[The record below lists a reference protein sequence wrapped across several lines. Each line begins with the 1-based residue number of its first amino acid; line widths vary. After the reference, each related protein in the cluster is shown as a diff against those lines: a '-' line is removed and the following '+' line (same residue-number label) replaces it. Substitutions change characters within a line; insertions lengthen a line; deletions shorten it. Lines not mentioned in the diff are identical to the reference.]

1 MIFLHRVFHRYCY
14 FLIFTALVIPCF
26 TLRAD
31 GDVIITEIHYN
42 PSGADEQKEFIE
54 LKNAGDEAAD
64 ISGWQFTNG
73 VLFTFPIGTVL
84 EPGEFFV
91 VVANSGAFALNYPGV
106 AIGGQFVDEDN
117 GVVGQ
122 AGLSNKGE
130 RLTLKDGPNS
140 TGNSVFSL
148 RYHDGNNG
156 DIPDPPAIPDSDA
169 LERALWPSEADGEDR
184 SLVSLNANDNPDEED
199 YRNWRPSIN
208 VNGSPGANEPLPL
221 PLQII
226 YINEVRT
233 RDGVLDNDAV
243 ELYNPG
249 AADIDVGGWYVSD
262 NLDQPMKNSAIASN
276 TIVPSGGYKVLENG
290 VDGFILSVS
299 SKGER
304 VFLYSAQG
312 GVLTGW
318 VHGFHLEASED
329 GKNFARFVDAG
340 GREQIIPDD
349 PSLGDGNGTPALP
362 AVSIVEIMYTPGY
375 GSAEEYIKIRNSG
388 SSTVALYDPL
398 VPSDN
403 LMIGG
408 FGITL
413 PGFQPSLG
421 PGEEAFVTNIS
432 ETAFRAAYDV
442 DPAARV
448 FADEEGGG
456 LNGGGELI
464 ELQMPVTIEGAKR
477 NNPGYPR
484 YYYTIDEVQYD
495 DDSPWPTEA
504 DGLGY
509 SLKKVDLEASGYD
522 SPNWSPSSH
531 RGGSAFGGG
540 LVYVNE
546 VLAHTDI
553 PQTDVI
559 ELYNPGAHTVDI
571 GGWYLTDDPLLDSTK
586 YMIPVGTSIPA
597 GGYWAV
603 NEDNDAN
610 PGSAPSGY
618 FGSAF
623 SVSSRG
629 DKISLFSGDG
639 LGGLTGYSHQASF
652 RSTENGV
659 SIIRYVNS
667 VGEEKFTAQSGNP
680 SLEINRFAAFPEG
693 MLNSDPRV
701 EGAVISE
708 ILYDPAPGGIEFVE
722 ITNISGGTL
731 PLYDDTP
738 VVIGGDP
745 GNNWALDGV
754 DFVFPGNQPT
764 LAPDER
770 VVVIPQGVSG
780 EAFRNQYGVPAGVR
794 IFGDNEGF
802 VGALNNGGEE
812 LALLRPDKPDQVP
825 GQGIIVPM
833 ITVDVVTY
841 DNDAVWPSGE
851 GNSIERI
858 DESAFGDDPVN
869 WQASFSEG
877 GTPGKHN
884 SSAAGYQNWAAGEFT
899 AEELA
904 GGATGPNA
912 DFSGDG
918 YDNLLAYG
926 FGYSPRVSVDGTRLP
941 QLLLSGSGGGN
952 RKLMIR
958 FRGRIDAPDL
968 NYRVQKSTDLESWED
983 LDNPE
988 VEVIDNGD
996 GTQMITHADSVTVS
1010 ESETAFLRV
1019 VLELVMP

>member
-1 MIFLHRVFHRYCY
+1 MV
-14 FLIFTALVIPCF
+14 FTALALLCF
-26 TLRAD
+26 SSRVA

-42 PSGADEQKEFIE
+42 PSGGDEQKEFIE
-54 LKNAGDEAAD
+54 LKNAGNEAAD

-73 VLFTFPIGTVL
+73 VLFTFPNGTVL

-117 GVVGQ
+117 GVAGQ

-130 RLTLKDGPNS
+130 RLTLKDGPDS
-140 TGNSVFSL
+140 TGNTVFSL

-156 DIPDPPAIPDSDA
+156 DIPDPPAIPEAEA

-184 SLVSLNANDNPDEED
+184 SLVSIDPDDNPDEED

-208 VNGSPGANEPLPL
+208 LNGSPGADEPLPQ
-221 PLQII
+221 PLQLI

-249 AADIDVGGWYVSD
+249 AADVDVGGWYVSD
-262 NLDQPMKNSAIASN
+262 NLDQPMKNPAIASN
-276 TIVPSGGYKVLENG
+276 TIVPAGGYKVLENG
-290 VDGFILSVS
+290 VGGFLLSIS

-304 VFLYSAQG
+304 AFLYSAQG

-318 VHGFHLEASED
+318 VHGFHVEASED
-329 GKNFARFVDAG
+329 GKNFARFVGSD

-349 PSLGDGNGTPALP
+349 PSLGADNGNPALP
-362 AVSIVEIMYTPGY
+362 SLSIVEIMYTPGY
-375 GSAEEYIKIRNSG
+375 GSVEEYIKIRNSG
-388 SSTVALYDPL
+388 SSTAALYDPL
-398 VPSDN
+398 APADN
-403 LMIGG
+403 LRIGG

-413 PGFQPSLG
+413 PGLQPTLG

-448 FADEEGGG
+448 FADAQGGG

-464 ELQMPVTIEGAKR
+464 ELRMPVTVEGFQR
-477 NNPGYPR
+477 DDPGHPR
-484 YYYTIDEVQYD
+484 YYFTVDEVEYD
-495 DDSPWPTEA
+495 DDAPWPTEA

-509 SLKKVDLEASGYD
+509 SLQKVDLQLSGYD
-522 SPNWSPSSH
+522 LSNWSSGAH

-540 LVYVNE
+540 IVYVNE

-559 ELYNPGAHTVDI
+559 ELYNPGTDPVDI
-571 GGWYLTDDPLLDSTK
+571 GGWYLTDDPLLAPTK
-586 YMIPVGTSIPA
+586 YIIPAGTSIPA

-610 PGSAPSGY
+610 PGNAPSGY

-623 SVSSRG
+623 SISSRG
-629 DKISLFSGDG
+629 DKVCLFSGDG
-639 LGGLTGYSHQASF
+639 LGGFTGYSHQVSF
-652 RSTENGV
+652 RATENGV
-659 SIIRYVNS
+659 SIIRHVNS
-667 VGEEKFTAQSGNP
+667 VGKAKFTAQSGSP
-680 SLEINRFAAFPEG
+680 SLEINRFKAFPDG
-693 MLNSDPRV
+693 MVNTAPLV
-701 EGAVISE
+701 EGAVVSE
-708 ILYDPAPGGIEFVE
+708 ILYDPPPGGIEFVE
-722 ITNISGGTL
+722 IANISGTTL
-731 PLYDDTP
+731 LLYDDTP
-738 VVIGGDP
+738 VLIGGDP

-770 VVVIPQGVSG
+770 VVIIPQGVSA

-794 IFGDNEGF
+794 IFGDNDGF

-833 ITVDVVTY
+833 IAVDVVTY
-841 DNDAVWPSGE
+841 DNDSLWPSGE

-858 DESAFGDDPVN
+858 DESAFGDDPAN

-877 GTPGKHN
+877 GTPGNPN
-884 SSAAGYQNWAAGEFT
+884 SIAAGYQNWAAGEFT
-899 AEELA
+899 EQELA
-904 GGATGPNA
+904 GGATGPDD

-918 YDNLLAYG
+918 YNNLLAYG
-926 FGYSPRVSVDGTRLP
+926 FGYNPRVSVAGASLP
-941 QLLLSGSGGGN
+941 QVLFSGSGGN

-958 FRGRIDAPDL
+958 FRSRIDAPDL
-968 NYRVQKSTDLESWED
+968 NYRVEKSGDLLSWVG

-988 VEVIDNGD
+988 GGGVDNGD
-996 GTQMITHADSVTVS
+996 GTQMITHADPESVG
-1010 ESETAFLRV
+1010 ESQTAFLRI
-1019 VLELVMP
+1019 VLELLTP